1 MIEIRMHGRGGQG
14 TVVASKVLADAAFK
28 DGKYAQSF
36 PQYGVERRGAP
47 VTAFTRIADSEKD
60 LIVRSFIYE
69 PDHVVVLDP
78 TLIVTQNILE
88 GLKKGGW
95 IVINSSDDPE
105 TFDIPTDYRVAT
117 VDAARIAV
125 NWKLGTK
132 TQPIVNTAILGA
144 FSKVTGVVSL
154 EALEKAILENAPV
167 KKEENVNAAKEAFE
181 NTKVRS

>member
-28 DGKYAQSF
+28 DGKYTQAF

-47 VTAFTRIADSEKD
+47 VTAFTRIADSEDD

-78 TLIVTQNILE
+78 TLLSTQNILE

-95 IVINSSDDPE
+95 IVINTPEDPSS
-105 TFDIPTDYRVAT
+105 FDIPEDFKVAT
-117 VDAARIAV
+117 VDAASIAIK
-125 NWKLGTK
+125 WRLGSK

-144 FSKVTGVVSL
+144 FSKVTGIVSM
-154 EALEKAILENAPV
+154 EALQKAIMENAPV

-181 NTKVRS
+181 SVKIRS